1 MAAAERHGAQQL
13 EQQRLEAAKE
23 ATALGTQA
31 AGASEQASQRQA
43 NLEAELGVARKEAA
57 AEHVRAAALEE
68 EAACAKAAPPPPAAA
83 SAAVTIP
90 AVALPPPP
98 EEVAVA
104 AAAEGPEPGT
114 QPGFEPEDDGED
126 TGREVVRPPAL
137 EVGDQGS
144 FAWSGTEGGVSG
156 HYASLS
162 HIGGSGSNAKKENQD
177 SCFVARCDES
187 TCVWGVLDG
196 HGGDNGRLAAQAG
209 AKAFKA
215 WFLKKPAEL
224 TRSPQQAMKSAFRA
238 AHEAIRQ
245 AIVRRYEGRGTP
257 LKTTAEGYLLD
268 DSEQPVDGGATATVI
283 ALVQGHLLVVA
294 NVGDSDALLGGKL
307 PDGSIGFE
315 QLCANHTPLNADEFI
330 RVAQLVQ
337 ERGKDWQPGVFA
349 YDIDGDTLLEVFAVS
364 EAGEVDVDRHAEKQV
379 EEAGVG
385 FKNARGERPTALFAV
400 ETESYCQFQLGVT
413 RSLGDFYLQH
423 FGVSW
428 EPAVSCIDLF
438 DVAGQLSQVT
448 LVVASDGLWDL
459 WQYKDVLQ
467 YSLGKPPPTGT
478 AEVFAPLGAL
488 VEETRKQGEQLFTC
502 NPVYHSLQPC
512 VPQLATPR
520 LQARSSS
527 ASRPTTSPQLSCAA
541 TSSRSDWAR
550 GSVRLR
556 YARYFVPTTSLAF
569 VPRTFS
575 ILPGWGL

>member
-1 MAAAERHGAQQL
+1 MREQERALADERARTAAAERRAADGEEAARGLRVELQALQTSQGLQTSQVSEAGLQPGLHVARSELEALERAAHQHGEAEREAQAALHAARQREAALELKLEALASDAAAERRRLTASLSESEARAAQGRAAPQADEGQQQQQQQL
-13 EQQRLEAAKE
+13 EQQLAAMTEAQAQLERGETERVRL
-23 ATALGTQA
+23 TAQLKQVEEEA
-31 AGASEQASQRQA
+31 AGASAQASQRQA
-43 NLEAELGVARKEAA
+43 NLQAELGVAREEVA
-57 AEHVRAAALEE
+57 AERVRAAALEE
-68 EAACAKAAPPPPAAA
+68 EAARAKAAPPPPAPAPAAA
-83 SAAVTIP
+83 SAAATIA
-90 AVALPPPP
+90 AVAPPPRP

-104 AAAEGPEPGT
+104 AATEGSESGSGPASEA
-114 QPGFEPEDDGED
+114 GFEPEDNG
-126 TGREVVRPPAL
+126 EVVRPPAL

-196 HGGDNGRLAAQAG
+196 HGSDNGRLAAQAG

-245 AIVRRYEGRGTP
+245 AVVRRYEGRGTP

-268 DSEQPVDGGATATVI
+268 DSGQPVDGGATATVV

-330 RVAQLVQ
+330 RVAQLAQ
-337 ERGKDWQPGVFA
+337 ERSKEWQPGLFA

-364 EAGEVDVDRHAEKQV
+364 EAGEVDVDRNAEKQ
-379 EEAGVG
+379 A
-385 FKNARGERPTALFAV
+385 NLTPTPPRTPAPTAAP
-400 ETESYCQFQLGVT
+400 TPT
-413 RSLGDFYLQH
+413 PTPTH
-423 FGVSW
+423 
-428 EPAVSCIDLF
+428 
-438 DVAGQLSQVT
+438 
-448 LVVASDGLWDL
+448 
-459 WQYKDVLQ
+459 
-467 YSLGKPPPTGT
+467 PPTLILILT
-478 AEVFAPLGAL
+478 LTPSL
-488 VEETRKQGEQLFTC
+488 TYT
-502 NPVYHSLQPC
+502 NPTL
-512 VPQLATPR
+512 
-520 LQARSSS
+520 
-527 ASRPTTSPQLSCAA
+527 
-541 TSSRSDWAR
+541 
-550 GSVRLR
+550 
-556 YARYFVPTTSLAF
+556 
-569 VPRTFS
+569 
-575 ILPGWGL
+575 ILT

>member
-1 MAAAERHGAQQL
+1 M
-13 EQQRLEAAKE
+13 
-23 ATALGTQA
+23 
-31 AGASEQASQRQA
+31 
-43 NLEAELGVARKEAA
+43 
-57 AEHVRAAALEE
+57 
-68 EAACAKAAPPPPAAA
+68 
-83 SAAVTIP
+83 TIP

-104 AAAEGPEPGT
+104 AAAEGSEPGT
-114 QPGFEPEDDGED
+114 QPGFEPEDNGED
-126 TGREVVRPPAL
+126 TGRKVVRPPAL

-268 DSEQPVDGGATATVI
+268 DSEQPVDGGATATVV

-488 VEETRKQGEQLFTC
+488 VEETRKQGEELFGEQADNITAIVVC
-502 NPVYHSLQPC
+502 C
-512 VPQLATPR
+512 DIKPQ
-520 LQARSSS
+520 
-527 ASRPTTSPQLSCAA
+527 
-541 TSSRSDWAR
+541 
-550 GSVRLR
+550 
-556 YARYFVPTTSLAF
+556 
-569 VPRTFS
+569 
-575 ILPGWGL
+575 